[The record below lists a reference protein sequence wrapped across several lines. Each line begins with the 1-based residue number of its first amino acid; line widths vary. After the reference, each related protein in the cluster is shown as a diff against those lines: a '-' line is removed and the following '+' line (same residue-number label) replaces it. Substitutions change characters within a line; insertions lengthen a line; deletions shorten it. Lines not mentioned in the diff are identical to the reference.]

1 MGWGKNRTS
10 KVRYKK
16 NYFLFRL
23 FAYLSILLVVTVVS
37 VFLYKIV
44 HKKIHN
50 SNTVSA
56 LYDYWNKYDYQK
68 VYEISSAILSE
79 SPLHTTAHIFHGYS
93 SYFLA
98 VAQTDNSL
106 TEAYLKDA
114 LKSLRIA
121 LQRDNQAQKARIEYI
136 LGMTYFYKDITSN
149 YQYYA
154 DLAVEYLLKA
164 QKDGYAADDIPECL
178 GQSYSALGELQ
189 KSVEAFGEALLV
201 RESDTLLLAIAEQY
215 YKLGNI
221 QNSKAY
227 LYRVKDVTRNEDL
240 VLRTSFL
247 LGQIYIEENE
257 LEKAEAEFRSILK
270 KNENSADAHYGLGAL
285 YEKQGDNAKAR
296 AQWRRV
302 LRIQPNHEGALKK
315 LSDL

>member
-1 MGWGKNRTS
+1 
-10 KVRYKK
+10 
-16 NYFLFRL
+16 
-23 FAYLSILLVVTVVS
+23 
-37 VFLYKIV
+37 
-44 HKKIHN
+44 
-50 SNTVSA
+50 
-56 LYDYWNKYDYQK
+56 
-68 VYEISSAILSE
+68 
-79 SPLHTTAHIFHGYS
+79 
-93 SYFLA
+93 
-98 VAQTDNSL
+98 
-106 TEAYLKDA
+106 
-114 LKSLRIA
+114 
-121 LQRDNQAQKARIEYI
+121 
-136 LGMTYFYKDITSN
+136 MTYFYKDITSN